1 MKKSLLLCLSLVL
14 VVIMVGCNNSKGGE
28 DALTVFD
35 VNSSKVLIT
44 YNNKT
49 TTLTDDK
56 QKEFVSLIKS
66 IYKSTDVK
74 DDSTTKY
81 DMKIDFNNGNVVEI
95 STALF
100 LVSIFVWNKGISNY
114 ESAVHK
120 WFLGNGQPFPFSL
133 VVLYKYFIRNLC
145 K

>member
-49 TTLTDDK
+49 TTLTDNK

-66 IYKSTDVK
+66 IYKGTDVK

-81 DMKIDFNNGNVVEI
+81 DMKIDFNNGNVGEVSTDKKVFKFQNDVKKI
-95 STALF
+95 SDENL
-100 LVSIFVWNKGISNY
+100 NKLLEY
-114 ESAVHK
+114 VK
-120 WFLGNGQPFPFSL
+120 
-133 VVLYKYFIRNLC
+133 
-145 K
+145 

>member
-35 VNSSKVLIT
+35 VNSSKVQIT

-49 TTLTDDK
+49 TTLTDNK

-66 IYKSTDVK
+66 IYKGTDVK
-74 DDSTTKY
+74 DDSITKY
-81 DMKIDFNNGNVVEI
+81 DMKIDFNNGNMGEVSTGKKVFKFQNDVKKI
-95 STALF
+95 SDENL
-100 LVSIFVWNKGISNY
+100 NKLLEY
-114 ESAVHK
+114 VK
-120 WFLGNGQPFPFSL
+120 
-133 VVLYKYFIRNLC
+133 
-145 K
+145 

>member
-35 VNSSKVLIT
+35 VNSSKVQIT

-49 TTLTDDK
+49 STLTDNK

-66 IYKSTDVK
+66 IYKGTDVK

-81 DMKIDFNNGNVVEI
+81 DMKIDFNNGNMGEVSTGKKVFKFQNDVKKI
-95 STALF
+95 SDENLNS
-100 LVSIFVWNKGISNY
+100 LLEFVK
-114 ESAVHK
+114 
-120 WFLGNGQPFPFSL
+120 
-133 VVLYKYFIRNLC
+133 
-145 K
+145 

>member
-49 TTLTDDK
+49 TTLSDNK

-66 IYKSTDVK
+66 IYKGTDVK

-81 DMKIDFNNGNVVEI
+81 DMKIDFNNGNVGEI
-95 STALF
+95 STDKKVFKFQNDVKKISDENL
-100 LVSIFVWNKGISNY
+100 NKLLEY
-114 ESAVHK
+114 VK
-120 WFLGNGQPFPFSL
+120 
-133 VVLYKYFIRNLC
+133 
-145 K
+145 

>member
-14 VVIMVGCNNSKGGE
+14 AVIMVGCNNSKGGE

-49 TTLTDDK
+49 TTLSDDK

-66 IYKSTDVK
+66 IYKGTDVK

-100 LVSIFVWNKGISNY
+100 LVSIFVWNKGIGNY
-114 ESAVHK
+114 ESA
-120 WFLGNGQPFPFSL
+120 GS
-133 VVLYKYFIRNLC
+133 
-145 K
+145 

>member
-14 VVIMVGCNNSKGGE
+14 VVIMVGCNNTKGGE

-49 TTLTDDK
+49 TTLSDDK

-66 IYKSTDVK
+66 IYKGTDVK

-81 DMKIDFNNGNVVEI
+81 DMKIDFNNGNVGEI
-95 STALF
+95 STGKKVFKFQNDVKKISDENL
-100 LVSIFVWNKGISNY
+100 NKLLEY
-114 ESAVHK
+114 VK
-120 WFLGNGQPFPFSL
+120 
-133 VVLYKYFIRNLC
+133 
-145 K
+145 

>member
-28 DALTVFD
+28 DTLTVFD
-35 VNSSKVLIT
+35 VNSSKVQIT

-49 TTLTDDK
+49 TTLSDNK

-66 IYKSTDVK
+66 IYKGTDVK

-81 DMKIDFNNGNVVEI
+81 DMKIDFNNGNMGEVSTGKKVFKFQNDVKKI
-95 STALF
+95 SDENL
-100 LVSIFVWNKGISNY
+100 NKLLEY
-114 ESAVHK
+114 VK
-120 WFLGNGQPFPFSL
+120 
-133 VVLYKYFIRNLC
+133 
-145 K
+145 

>member
-35 VNSSKVLIT
+35 VNSSKVQIT

-49 TTLTDDK
+49 STLTDNK

-66 IYKSTDVK
+66 IYKDTDVK

-81 DMKIDFNNGNVVEI
+81 DMKIDFNNGNMGEVSTGKKVFKFQNDVKKI
-95 STALF
+95 SDENLNS
-100 LVSIFVWNKGISNY
+100 LLEFVK
-114 ESAVHK
+114 
-120 WFLGNGQPFPFSL
+120 
-133 VVLYKYFIRNLC
+133 
-145 K
+145 

>member
-28 DALTVFD
+28 DTLTVFD

-49 TTLTDDK
+49 TTLTDNK

-66 IYKSTDVK
+66 IYKGTDVK

-81 DMKIDFNNGNVVEI
+81 DMKIDFNNGNMGEVSTGKKVFKFQNDVKKI
-95 STALF
+95 SDENL
-100 LVSIFVWNKGISNY
+100 N
-114 ESAVHK
+114 
-120 WFLGNGQPFPFSL
+120 SL
-133 VVLYKYFIRNLC
+133 LEYVK
-145 K
+145 

>member
-1 MKKSLLLCLSLVL
+1 MKKSLLLCLSPVL
-14 VVIMVGCNNSKGGE
+14 VVIMVGCNNLKGGE

-66 IYKSTDVK
+66 IYKGTDVK
-74 DDSTTKY
+74 DDSATKY
-81 DMKIDFNNGNVVEI
+81 DMKIDFNNENVVEI
-95 STALF
+95 STVLF

-114 ESAVHK
+114 ESA
-120 WFLGNGQPFPFSL
+120 GS
-133 VVLYKYFIRNLC
+133 
-145 K
+145 

>member
-28 DALTVFD
+28 DALNVFD
-35 VNSSKVLIT
+35 VNSSKVQIA

-49 TTLTDDK
+49 TTLTDNK

-66 IYKSTDVK
+66 IYKGTDVK

-100 LVSIFVWNKGISNY
+100 LISIFVWNKGIKKLRLSR
-114 ESAVHK
+114 
-120 WFLGNGQPFPFSL
+120 FINGF
-133 VVLYKYFIRNLC
+133 
-145 K
+145 

>member
-49 TTLTDDK
+49 TTLTDNK

-66 IYKSTDVK
+66 IYKCTDVK

-81 DMKIDFNNGNVVEI
+81 DMKIDFNNGNMGEVSTDKKVFKFQNDVKKI
-95 STALF
+95 SDENLNS
-100 LVSIFVWNKGISNY
+100 LLEFVK
-114 ESAVHK
+114 
-120 WFLGNGQPFPFSL
+120 
-133 VVLYKYFIRNLC
+133 
-145 K
+145 

>member
-56 QKEFVSLIKS
+56 S

-81 DMKIDFNNGNVVEI
+81 DMKIDFNNENVVEI

-100 LVSIFVWNKGISNY
+100 LV
-114 ESAVHK
+114 
-120 WFLGNGQPFPFSL
+120 
-133 VVLYKYFIRNLC
+133 
-145 K
+145 

>member
-35 VNSSKVLIT
+35 VNSSKVQIT

-49 TTLTDDK
+49 TTLSDDK

-66 IYKSTDVK
+66 IYKGTDVK

-81 DMKIDFNNGNVVEI
+81 DMKIDFNNGNMGEVSTGKKVFKFQNDVKKI
-95 STALF
+95 SDESL
-100 LVSIFVWNKGISNY
+100 NKLLEY
-114 ESAVHK
+114 VK
-120 WFLGNGQPFPFSL
+120 
-133 VVLYKYFIRNLC
+133 
-145 K
+145 

>member
-28 DALTVFD
+28 DTLTVFD
-35 VNSSKVLIT
+35 VNSSKVQIT

-49 TTLTDDK
+49 TTLSDDK

-66 IYKSTDVK
+66 IYKGTDVK

-81 DMKIDFNNGNVVEI
+81 DMKIDFNNGNMGEVSTGKKVFKFQNDVKKI
-95 STALF
+95 SDENL
-100 LVSIFVWNKGISNY
+100 NKLLEY
-114 ESAVHK
+114 VK
-120 WFLGNGQPFPFSL
+120 
-133 VVLYKYFIRNLC
+133 
-145 K
+145 

>member
-35 VNSSKVLIT
+35 VNSSKVMIT

-49 TTLTDDK
+49 TTLTDNK

-66 IYKSTDVK
+66 IYKGTDVK

-81 DMKIDFNNGNVVEI
+81 DMKIDFNNGNMGEVSTGKKVFKFQNDVKKI
-95 STALF
+95 SDENLNSLF
-100 LVSIFVWNKGISNY
+100 EFVK
-114 ESAVHK
+114 
-120 WFLGNGQPFPFSL
+120 
-133 VVLYKYFIRNLC
+133 
-145 K
+145 

>member
-35 VNSSKVLIT
+35 VNSSKVQIT

-49 TTLTDDK
+49 TTLSDNK

-66 IYKSTDVK
+66 IYKDTDVK

-81 DMKIDFNNGNVVEI
+81 DMKIDFNNGNVGEVSTGKKVFKFQNDVKKI
-95 STALF
+95 SDENLNS
-100 LVSIFVWNKGISNY
+100 LLEFVK
-114 ESAVHK
+114 
-120 WFLGNGQPFPFSL
+120 
-133 VVLYKYFIRNLC
+133 
-145 K
+145 

>member
-28 DALTVFD
+28 DTLTVFD

-49 TTLTDDK
+49 TTLSDDK

-66 IYKSTDVK
+66 IYKGTYVK

-81 DMKIDFNNGNVVEI
+81 DMKIDFNNGNVGEVSTGKKVFKFQNDVKKI
-95 STALF
+95 SDENLNS
-100 LVSIFVWNKGISNY
+100 LLEFVK
-114 ESAVHK
+114 
-120 WFLGNGQPFPFSL
+120 
-133 VVLYKYFIRNLC
+133 
-145 K
+145 

>member
-35 VNSSKVLIT
+35 VNSSKVQIA

-49 TTLTDDK
+49 TTLSDNK

-66 IYKSTDVK
+66 IYKGTDVK

-81 DMKIDFNNGNVVEI
+81 DMKIDFNNGNMGEVSTDKKVFKFQNDVKKI
-95 STALF
+95 SDENLNS
-100 LVSIFVWNKGISNY
+100 LLEFVK
-114 ESAVHK
+114 
-120 WFLGNGQPFPFSL
+120 
-133 VVLYKYFIRNLC
+133 
-145 K
+145 

>member
-35 VNSSKVLIT
+35 VNSSKVQIT

-49 TTLTDDK
+49 TTLSDNK

-66 IYKSTDVK
+66 IYKGNDVK

-81 DMKIDFNNGNVVEI
+81 DMKIDFNNGNMGEVSTGKKVFKFQNDVKKI
-95 STALF
+95 SDENL
-100 LVSIFVWNKGISNY
+100 NKLLEY
-114 ESAVHK
+114 VK
-120 WFLGNGQPFPFSL
+120 
-133 VVLYKYFIRNLC
+133 
-145 K
+145 

>member
-35 VNSSKVLIT
+35 VNSSKVQIT

-49 TTLTDDK
+49 TTLSDNK

-66 IYKSTDVK
+66 IYKGTDVK

-81 DMKIDFNNGNVVEI
+81 DMKIDFNNGNVGEI
-95 STALF
+95 STDKKVFKFQNDVKKISDENL
-100 LVSIFVWNKGISNY
+100 NKLLEY
-114 ESAVHK
+114 VK
-120 WFLGNGQPFPFSL
+120 
-133 VVLYKYFIRNLC
+133 
-145 K
+145 

>member
-28 DALTVFD
+28 DTLTVFD
-35 VNSSKVLIT
+35 VNSSKVQIT

-49 TTLTDDK
+49 TTLTDNK

-66 IYKSTDVK
+66 IYKGTDVK

-81 DMKIDFNNGNVVEI
+81 DMKIYFNNGNMGEVSTGKKVFKFQNDVKKI
-95 STALF
+95 SDENLNS
-100 LVSIFVWNKGISNY
+100 LLEFVK
-114 ESAVHK
+114 
-120 WFLGNGQPFPFSL
+120 
-133 VVLYKYFIRNLC
+133 
-145 K
+145 

>member
-28 DALTVFD
+28 DTLTVFD

-49 TTLTDDK
+49 TTLTDNK

-66 IYKSTDVK
+66 IYKGTDVK

-81 DMKIDFNNGNVVEI
+81 DMKIDFNNGNMGEVSTGKKVFKFQNDVKKI
-95 STALF
+95 SDENL
-100 LVSIFVWNKGISNY
+100 NKLLEY
-114 ESAVHK
+114 VK
-120 WFLGNGQPFPFSL
+120 
-133 VVLYKYFIRNLC
+133 
-145 K
+145 

>member
-35 VNSSKVLIT
+35 VSSSKVQIT

-49 TTLTDDK
+49 TTLTDNK

-66 IYKSTDVK
+66 IYKDTDVK
-74 DDSTTKY
+74 DDSNAQY
-81 DMKIDFNNGNVVEI
+81 NMKIDFNNGNMGEVSTGKKVFKFQNDVKKI
-95 STALF
+95 SDENLNS
-100 LVSIFVWNKGISNY
+100 LLEFVK
-114 ESAVHK
+114 
-120 WFLGNGQPFPFSL
+120 
-133 VVLYKYFIRNLC
+133 
-145 K
+145 

>member
-49 TTLTDDK
+49 TTLSDDK

-66 IYKSTDVK
+66 IYKGTDVK

-81 DMKIDFNNGNVVEI
+81 NMKIDFNNGNVGEI
-95 STALF
+95 STDKKVFKFQNDVKKISDENLNS
-100 LVSIFVWNKGISNY
+100 LLEFVK
-114 ESAVHK
+114 
-120 WFLGNGQPFPFSL
+120 
-133 VVLYKYFIRNLC
+133 
-145 K
+145 

>member
-35 VNSSKVLIT
+35 VNSSKVQIA

-49 TTLTDDK
+49 TTLSDDK
-56 QKEFVSLIKS
+56 QKEFVSLIKG
-66 IYKSTDVK
+66 IYNGTDAK
-74 DDSTTKY
+74 DDSNAQY
-81 DMKIDFNNGNVVEI
+81 NMKIDFNNGNVVEI

-100 LVSIFVWNKGISNY
+100 LISIFVWNKGIKKLRLSR
-114 ESAVHK
+114 
-120 WFLGNGQPFPFSL
+120 FINGF
-133 VVLYKYFIRNLC
+133 
-145 K
+145 

>member
-49 TTLTDDK
+49 TTLSDDK

-66 IYKSTDVK
+66 IYKGTDVK

-81 DMKIDFNNGNVVEI
+81 DMKIDFNNGNVGEVSTGKKVFKFQNDVKKI
-95 STALF
+95 SDENLNS
-100 LVSIFVWNKGISNY
+100 LLEFVK
-114 ESAVHK
+114 
-120 WFLGNGQPFPFSL
+120 
-133 VVLYKYFIRNLC
+133 
-145 K
+145 

>member
-35 VNSSKVLIT
+35 VNSSKVQIT

-49 TTLTDDK
+49 TTLSDNK

-66 IYKSTDVK
+66 IYKGTDVK

-81 DMKIDFNNGNVVEI
+81 DVKIDFNNGNVGEI
-95 STALF
+95 STGKKVFKFQNDVKKISDENLNK
-100 LVSIFVWNKGISNY
+100 LLEFVK
-114 ESAVHK
+114 
-120 WFLGNGQPFPFSL
+120 
-133 VVLYKYFIRNLC
+133 
-145 K
+145 

>member
-1 MKKSLLLCLSLVL
+1 MMSSCKSKFILLLIPLIIVTFL
-14 VVIMVGCNNSKGGE
+14 VGCNNSKGGE

-66 IYKSTDVK
+66 IYNGADVK
-74 DDSTTKY
+74 ADSNTKY
-81 DMKIDFNNGNVVEI
+81 DMKIDFNNGNVGEI
-95 STALF
+95 STDKKVF
-100 LVSIFVWNKGISNY
+100 KFQNDVKKISD
-114 ESAVHK
+114 K
-120 WFLGNGQPFPFSL
+120 
-133 VVLYKYFIRNLC
+133 NLSDLLEYVQ
-145 K
+145 

>member
-49 TTLTDDK
+49 TTLSDDK

-66 IYKSTDVK
+66 IYKGTDVK

-81 DMKIDFNNGNVVEI
+81 DMKIDFNNGNMGEVSTGKKVFKFQNDVKKI
-95 STALF
+95 SDENL
-100 LVSIFVWNKGISNY
+100 NKLLEY
-114 ESAVHK
+114 VK
-120 WFLGNGQPFPFSL
+120 
-133 VVLYKYFIRNLC
+133 
-145 K
+145 

>member
-14 VVIMVGCNNSKGGE
+14 AVIMVGCNNKGGE
-28 DALTVFD
+28 DALNVFD
-35 VNSSKVLIT
+35 VNSSKVQIA

-49 TTLTDDK
+49 TTLTDNK

-66 IYKSTDVK
+66 IYKGTDVK

-81 DMKIDFNNGNVVEI
+81 DMKIDFNNENVVKI

-100 LVSIFVWNKGISNY
+100 LISIFVWNKGIKKLRLSR
-114 ESAVHK
+114 
-120 WFLGNGQPFPFSL
+120 FINGF
-133 VVLYKYFIRNLC
+133 
-145 K
+145 

>member
-14 VVIMVGCNNSKGGE
+14 AVIMVGCNNSKGGE

-49 TTLTDDK
+49 TTLSDDK

-114 ESAVHK
+114 ESA
-120 WFLGNGQPFPFSL
+120 GS
-133 VVLYKYFIRNLC
+133 
-145 K
+145 

>member
-35 VNSSKVLIT
+35 VNSSKVQIT

-49 TTLTDDK
+49 TTLTDNK

-66 IYKSTDVK
+66 IYKGTDVK

-81 DMKIDFNNGNVVEI
+81 DMKIDFNNGNMGE
-95 STALF
+95 
-100 LVSIFVWNKGISNY
+100 VSIGKKVFKFQNDVKKISDENLNKLLEY
-114 ESAVHK
+114 VK
-120 WFLGNGQPFPFSL
+120 
-133 VVLYKYFIRNLC
+133 
-145 K
+145 

>member
-28 DALTVFD
+28 DALTVFG
-35 VNSSKVLIT
+35 VNSSKVQIT

-49 TTLTDDK
+49 TTLSDDK

-66 IYKSTDVK
+66 IYKGTDVK

-81 DMKIDFNNGNVVEI
+81 DMKIDFNNGNMGEVSTGKKVFKFQNDVKKI
-95 STALF
+95 SDENL
-100 LVSIFVWNKGISNY
+100 NKLLEY
-114 ESAVHK
+114 VK
-120 WFLGNGQPFPFSL
+120 
-133 VVLYKYFIRNLC
+133 
-145 K
+145 

>member
-49 TTLTDDK
+49 TTLSDNK

-66 IYKSTDVK
+66 IYKGTDVK

-81 DMKIDFNNGNVVEI
+81 DMKIDFNNGNMGEVSTGKKVFKFQNDVKKI
-95 STALF
+95 SDENL
-100 LVSIFVWNKGISNY
+100 N
-114 ESAVHK
+114 
-120 WFLGNGQPFPFSL
+120 SL
-133 VVLYKYFIRNLC
+133 LEYVK
-145 K
+145 

>member
-14 VVIMVGCNNSKGGE
+14 VVIMVGCNNTKGGE

-49 TTLTDDK
+49 TTLSDNK

-66 IYKSTDVK
+66 IYKGTDVK

-81 DMKIDFNNGNVVEI
+81 DMKIDFNNGNVGEVSTGKKVFKFQNDVKKI
-95 STALF
+95 SDENL
-100 LVSIFVWNKGISNY
+100 NKLLEY
-114 ESAVHK
+114 VK
-120 WFLGNGQPFPFSL
+120 
-133 VVLYKYFIRNLC
+133 
-145 K
+145 

>member
-14 VVIMVGCNNSKGGE
+14 VVIMVGCNNTKGGE

-49 TTLTDDK
+49 TTLTDNK

-66 IYKSTDVK
+66 IYKGTDVK

-81 DMKIDFNNGNVVEI
+81 DMKIDFNNGNMGEVSTGKKVFKFQNDVKKI
-95 STALF
+95 SDENLNS
-100 LVSIFVWNKGISNY
+100 LLEFVK
-114 ESAVHK
+114 
-120 WFLGNGQPFPFSL
+120 
-133 VVLYKYFIRNLC
+133 
-145 K
+145 